1 MAFVPDGEEPLA
13 LTDFQVQVAQLFFS
27 LPEAAGFLLAGGAA
41 LVAQHLTT
49 RPTQDLDFF
58 TRVGGTGVPAARDAL
73 EAAAHDRGWTIER
86 VRDEATFCRL
96 IVHGDDNLLVDL
108 AVDSPPEQPA
118 TVSLIGPTFA
128 PEELAGRKVVA
139 LFDRAEARDFADVFE
154 LAQRVSKD
162 DLLEQ
167 AAQVDLG
174 FDRPIF
180 AQMLRSLAR
189 FRDQDL
195 PMPEARIPAMR
206 EFFATWAEQLDT

>member
-1 MAFVPDGEEPLA
+1 M
-13 LTDFQVQVAQLFFS
+13 TDFQVQVAQLFFS
-27 LPEAAGFLLAGGAA
+27 LPEAQGFLLAGGAA

-73 EAAAHDRGWTIER
+73 EAAAHRRGWTMQR
-86 VRDEATFCRL
+86 VRDEAKFCRL
-96 IVHGDDNLLVDL
+96 IIHGDDNLLVDL
-108 AVDSPPEQPA
+108 ALDSPPEQPA
-118 TVSLIGPTFA
+118 TASLLGPTFA

-154 LAQRVSKD
+154 LTRQFSKD
-162 DLLEQ
+162 DLLQQ

-195 PMPEARIPAMR
+195 PTPETHIPAMR
-206 EFFATWAEQLDT
+206 EFFATWADQLDT